1 MGFEVKKMDFIGKR
15 KFWYILSLLVL
26 IPGLISLMLQ
36 GLNLGIDFAG
46 GTIAQVKFQQE
57 VRIEDLREELTN
69 QGYGNCKIQT
79 MDDGSYQIKTT
90 YLEQAQQNQLVADLE
105 TALGEL
111 ELLRSEAVGATIGK
125 ELVRSGLLALGIAIV
140 LMIAYIAYRFEL
152 RFAIAGIVAL
162 FHDIFIMICIFS
174 IFQLEV
180 DSTFIAAI
188 LTVFGY
194 SINDKIVIFDRIR
207 ENLHKVKKDELLG
220 VVNKSIKQSLTRSIN
235 TSVST
240 LILLFALFI
249 LGGQTTKIFVLA
261 LIIGIAVGTYSSIFF
276 ASPLWY
282 DMTMKGNEKQLSMR

>member
-1 MGFEVKKMDFIGKR
+1 MDFIGKR
-15 KFWYILSLLVL
+15 KFWYILSLLVI

-57 VRIEDLREELTN
+57 VRIEDLRAELTD
-69 QGYGNCKIQT
+69 QGYGTSKIQA

-90 YLEQAQQNQLVADLE
+90 YLEQDQQNQLIEGLKNN
-105 TALGEL
+105 LGEL
-111 ELLRSEAVGATIGK
+111 ELLRSEAVGATIGR
-125 ELVRSGLLALGIAIV
+125 ELVTSGLLALGIAIL

-152 RFAIAGIVAL
+152 KFAIAGIVAL
-162 FHDIFIMICIFS
+162 FHDILIVISVFS

-188 LTVFGY
+188 LTIFGY

-220 VVNKSIKQSLTRSIN
+220 VVNTSIKQSLTRSIN

-240 LILLFALFI
+240 LILLVALFL
-249 LGGQTTKIFVLA
+249 LGGQTTKLFVLA
-261 LIIGIAVGTYSSIFF
+261 LIIGIAVGAYSSIFF

-282 DMTMKGNEKQLSMR
+282 DMTMRGKEKQLSMR

>member
-1 MGFEVKKMDFIGKR
+1 MDFIGKR

-57 VRIEDLREELTN
+57 VRIEDLRAELTN
-69 QGYGNCKIQT
+69 QGYGSSKIQE

-90 YLEQAQQNQLVADLE
+90 YLEQEQQNQLVEGLQ
-105 TALGEL
+105 TSLGEL

-125 ELVRSGLLALGIAIV
+125 ELVQSGLLALGIAIL

-152 RFAIAGIVAL
+152 KFAIAGIIAL
-162 FHDIFIMICIFS
+162 FHDILIVVSVFS

-180 DSTFIAAI
+180 DSTFIAAV
-188 LTVFGY
+188 LTIFGY

-207 ENLHKVKKDELLG
+207 ENLHKVKKAELLG
-220 VVNKSIKQSLTRSIN
+220 VVNTSIKQSLTRSIN

-240 LILLFALFI
+240 LILLVALF
-249 LGGQTTKIFVLA
+249 LFGGQTTKIFVLA
-261 LIIGIAVGTYSSIFF
+261 LIIGIAVGAYSSIFF

-282 DMTMKGNEKQLSMR
+282 DMTMRGKDKQLSMR

>member
-57 VRIEDLREELTN
+57 VRIEDLRAELTN
-69 QGYGNCKIQT
+69 QGYGSSKIQE

-90 YLEQAQQNQLVADLE
+90 YLEQEQQNQLVEGLQ
-105 TALGEL
+105 TSLGEL

-125 ELVRSGLLALGIAIV
+125 ELVQSGLLALGIAIL

-152 RFAIAGIVAL
+152 KFAIAGIIAL
-162 FHDIFIMICIFS
+162 FHDILIVVSVFS

-180 DSTFIAAI
+180 DSTFIAAV
-188 LTVFGY
+188 LTIFGY

-207 ENLHKVKKDELLG
+207 ENLHKVKKAELLG
-220 VVNKSIKQSLTRSIN
+220 VVNTSIKQSLTRSIN

-240 LILLFALFI
+240 LILLVALF
-249 LGGQTTKIFVLA
+249 LFGGQTTKIFVLS
-261 LIIGIAVGTYSSIFF
+261 LIIGIAVGAYSSIFF

-282 DMTMKGNEKQLSMR
+282 DMTMRGKDKQLSRR

>member
-57 VRIEDLREELTN
+57 VRIEDLRAELTN
-69 QGYGNCKIQT
+69 QGYGSSKIQE

-90 YLEQAQQNQLVADLE
+90 YLEQEQQNQLVEGLQ
-105 TALGEL
+105 TSLGEL

-125 ELVRSGLLALGIAIV
+125 ELVQSGLLALGIAIL

-152 RFAIAGIVAL
+152 KFAIAGIIAL
-162 FHDIFIMICIFS
+162 FHDILIVVSVFS

-180 DSTFIAAI
+180 DSTFIAAV
-188 LTVFGY
+188 LTIFGY

-207 ENLHKVKKDELLG
+207 ENLHKVKKAELLG
-220 VVNKSIKQSLTRSIN
+220 VVNTSIKQSLTRSIN

-240 LILLFALFI
+240 LILLVALF
-249 LGGQTTKIFVLA
+249 LFGGQTTKIFVLA
-261 LIIGIAVGTYSSIFF
+261 LIIGIAVGAYSSIFF

-282 DMTMKGNEKQLSMR
+282 DMTMRGKDKQLSMR

>member
-1 MGFEVKKMDFIGKR
+1 MDFIGKR

-57 VRIEDLREELTN
+57 VRIEDLRAELTN
-69 QGYGNCKIQT
+69 QGYGSSKIQE

-90 YLEQAQQNQLVADLE
+90 YLEQEQQNQLVEGLQ
-105 TALGEL
+105 TSLGEL

-125 ELVRSGLLALGIAIV
+125 ELVQSGLLALGIAIL

-152 RFAIAGIVAL
+152 KFAIAGIIAL
-162 FHDIFIMICIFS
+162 FHDILIVVSVFS

-180 DSTFIAAI
+180 DSTFIAAV
-188 LTVFGY
+188 LTIFGY

-207 ENLHKVKKDELLG
+207 ENLHKVKKAELLG
-220 VVNKSIKQSLTRSIN
+220 VVNTSIKQSLTRSIN

-240 LILLFALFI
+240 LILLVALF
-249 LGGQTTKIFVLA
+249 LFGGQTTKIFVLS
-261 LIIGIAVGTYSSIFF
+261 LIIGIAVGAYSSIFF

-282 DMTMKGNEKQLSMR
+282 DMTMRGKDKQLSMR

>member
-1 MGFEVKKMDFIGKR
+1 MDFIGKR

-57 VRIEDLREELTN
+57 VRIEDLRAELTN
-69 QGYGNCKIQT
+69 QGYGSSKIQE

-90 YLEQAQQNQLVADLE
+90 YLEQEQQNQLVEGLQ
-105 TALGEL
+105 TSLGEL

-125 ELVRSGLLALGIAIV
+125 ELVQSGLLALGIAIL

-152 RFAIAGIVAL
+152 KFAIAGIIAL
-162 FHDIFIMICIFS
+162 FHDILIVVSVFS

-180 DSTFIAAI
+180 DSTFIAAV
-188 LTVFGY
+188 LTIFGY

-207 ENLHKVKKDELLG
+207 ENLHKVKKAELLG
-220 VVNKSIKQSLTRSIN
+220 VVNTSIKQSLTRSIN

-240 LILLFALFI
+240 LILLVALF
-249 LGGQTTKIFVLA
+249 LFGGQTTKIFVLS
-261 LIIGIAVGTYSSIFF
+261 LIIGIAVGAYSSIFF

-282 DMTMKGNEKQLSMR
+282 DMTMRGKDKQLSRR

>member
-1 MGFEVKKMDFIGKR
+1 MDFIGKR

-57 VRIEDLREELTN
+57 VRIEDLRAELTN
-69 QGYGNCKIQT
+69 QGYGSSKIQE

-90 YLEQAQQNQLVADLE
+90 YLEQEQQNQLVEGLQ
-105 TALGEL
+105 TSLGEL

-125 ELVRSGLLALGIAIV
+125 ELVQSGLLALGIAIL

-152 RFAIAGIVAL
+152 KFAIAGIIAL
-162 FHDIFIMICIFS
+162 FHDILIVVSVFS

-180 DSTFIAAI
+180 DSTFIAAV
-188 LTVFGY
+188 LTIFGY

-207 ENLHKVKKDELLG
+207 ENLHKVKKAELLG
-220 VVNKSIKQSLTRSIN
+220 VVNTSIKQSLTRSIN

-240 LILLFALFI
+240 LILLVALF
-249 LGGQTTKIFVLA
+249 LFGGQTTKIFVLS
-261 LIIGIAVGTYSSIFF
+261 LIIGIAVGAYSSIFF

-282 DMTMKGNEKQLSMR
+282 DMTMRGKDKQLSLR